1 MGASNC
7 LFERFSNM
15 STGLILLFLGLGL
28 LVVSFTVLPVI
39 GLVLAVPVLVASI
52 VFFIARRSKQCSL

>member
-1 MGASNC
+1 MGAANC

-15 STGLILLFLGLGL
+15 SAGFVLLFLGLGL
-28 LVVSFTVLPVI
+28 LVVSFTVLPVV
-39 GLVLAVPVLVASI
+39 GLVLAVPVLIASI

>member
-1 MGASNC
+1 MGAANC

-15 STGLILLFLGLGL
+15 STGFVLLFIGLGL
-28 LVVSFTVLPVI
+28 VVVSFTVLPVV
-39 GLVLAVPVLVASI
+39 GLVLAVPVLIASI